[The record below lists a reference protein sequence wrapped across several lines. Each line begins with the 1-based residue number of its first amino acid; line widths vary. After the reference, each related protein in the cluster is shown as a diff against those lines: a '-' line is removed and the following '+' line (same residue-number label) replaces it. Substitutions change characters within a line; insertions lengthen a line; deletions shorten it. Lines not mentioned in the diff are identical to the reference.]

1 MTCFESTGFLLD
13 DFGRGWHAIEG
24 NEKGFGRLDEM
35 DMFFNDFDDS
45 LSEEWEENLGIIEIR
60 NWNGA
65 VFFMKSMERFINNG
79 IGVEKQ
85 MLETGGGRLL
95 GCGCGWILESRGL
108 Q

>member
-1 MTCFESTGFLLD
+1 MTCFESTGFLLNN
-13 DFGRGWHAIEG
+13 FGRWWHTIEG
-24 NEKGFGRLDEM
+24 NEKGFGRLDEI

-45 LSEEWEENLGIIEIR
+45 LGKEREENSGIIEIR
-60 NWNGA
+60 DWNGA
-65 VFFMKSMERFINNG
+65 VFFMKGMERVINNG

-95 GCGCGWILESRGL
+95 ESRGL